1 MTEIKTDGTPVY
13 LVFSALA
20 ELKHLRS
27 MFNIVSETA
36 RPEAEW
42 LENDVVRKVIR
53 ISISTAVE
61 KANCISEEIKA
72 AIDKLQ
78 TASVLNENEED
89 SMREALMHISAEV
102 AFIKTQLIN
111 KQSMIHESL
120 IDVYYDE
127 TE

>member
-1 MTEIKTDGTPVY
+1 MTNEIKTDGTSVD
-13 LVFSALA
+13 LVFSALVA
-20 ELKHLRS
+20 LKYLHS
-27 MFNIVSETA
+27 MFNTVSETA
-36 RPEAEW
+36 CPEAEW

-61 KANCISEEIKA
+61 EANCISKEIKA

-102 AFIKTQLIN
+102 EFIKNQLIN
-111 KQSMIHESL
+111 KQTMIHE
-120 IDVYYDE
+120 INVYYDE